1 MSDEAKYILAAI
13 IGVLASIFVNTCV
26 YGDKEIPVEV
36 RTDTVV
42 VSEVRIDTVVIH
54 DIVEKRRYIT
64 DTVYI
69 QCEGRDSVP
78 LAVVSKEYS
87 DSLFRAVVSG
97 IEPLSL
103 DTMEVYPRTRY
114 VYRDITKTEYV
125 TDKMPL
131 YAVASFNGI
140 SRHLYPSVGIYTIY
154 DRKWLYGA
162 EIGFYDDFK
171 PYYSVKIGI
180 KFK

>member
-1 MSDEAKYILAAI
+1 MSNTANYILAAI

-26 YGDKEIPVEV
+26 YGEKETPVEV

-54 DIVEKRRYIT
+54 DIVEKKRYIT
-64 DTVYI
+64 DTVYA
-69 QCEGRDSVP
+69 QCEGQDSVP

-114 VYRDITKTEYV
+114 VYRDITRTEYV

-140 SRHLYPSVGIYTIY
+140 SQHLYPSVGVYTIY

-171 PYYSVKIGI
+171 PYYSIKLGI

>member
-1 MSDEAKYILAAI
+1 MSNTTNYILAAI

-26 YGDKEIPVEV
+26 YGEKETPVEV
-36 RTDTVV
+36 RTDTVI

-114 VYRDITKTEYV
+114 LFRDITKKEYV

-140 SRHLYPSVGIYTIY
+140 SRRLYPSVGVYTIH

-162 EIGFYDDFK
+162 EIGFYDDFS
-171 PYYSVKIGI
+171 PYYSIKIGI

>member
-1 MSDEAKYILAAI
+1 MSNTANYILAALF
-13 IGVLASIFVNTCV
+13 GTLAAFLVNTCV
-26 YGDKEIPVEV
+26 YSEKETPVEV

-54 DIVEKRRYIT
+54 DIIEKRRYIT
-64 DTVYI
+64 DTVYVS
-69 QCEGRDSVP
+69 CEGRDSVP
-78 LAVVSKEYS
+78 LAVVSKEYA
-87 DSLFRAVVSG
+87 DSLYRAVISG
-97 IEPLSL
+97 VEPLNL
-103 DTMEVYPRTRY
+103 DTMEVYPRTRT
-114 VYRDITKTEYV
+114 VYREIEKKVYEY
-125 TDKMPL
+125 DDFPL

-140 SRHLYPSVGIYTIY
+140 SRRLYPSVGVYTIH

-162 EIGFYDDFK
+162 EIGFYDDFS

>member
-1 MSDEAKYILAAI
+1 MRNTTNYILAAI
-13 IGVLASIFVNTCV
+13 IGVLAAFLVNTCV
-26 YGDKEIPVEV
+26 YGEQETPVEV

-69 QCEGRDSVP
+69 QCEGQDSVP

-87 DSLFRAVVSG
+87 DSLFRAVISG

-114 VYRDITKTEYV
+114 LFRDITKKEYV

-140 SRHLYPSVGIYTIY
+140 TRHLYPSVGIYTIY

-171 PYYSVKIGI
+171 PYYSVKFGI

>member
-13 IGVLASIFVNTCV
+13 IGVLASIFVNTYV
-26 YGDKEIPVEV
+26 YGDKKTPVEV

-64 DTVYI
+64 DTVHI
-69 QCEGRDSVP
+69 QCEGQDSVP
-78 LAVVSKEYS
+78 LAVVSKEYA
-87 DSLFRAVVSG
+87 DSLYRAVISG
-97 IEPLSL
+97 VEPLNL
-103 DTMEVYPRTRY
+103 DTIEIYPRTLTIYREIEKK
-114 VYRDITKTEYV
+114 VYEY
-125 TDKMPL
+125 DEFPL

-140 SRHLYPSVGIYTIY
+140 SRRLYPSVGVYTIH

-162 EIGFYDDFK
+162 EIGFYDDFS

>member
-1 MSDEAKYILAAI
+1 MSNTNNYILAAI
-13 IGVLASIFVNTCV
+13 IGVLAAIIVNTCV
-26 YGDKEIPVEV
+26 YGEKETPVEV
-36 RTDTVV
+36 RTDTVI

-69 QCEGRDSVP
+69 QCEGQDSVP

-87 DSLFRAVVSG
+87 DSLFRAVISG

-114 VYRDITKTEYV
+114 LFRDITKKEYV

-140 SRHLYPSVGIYTIY
+140 SRHLYPSVGVYTIY

-171 PYYSVKIGI
+171 PYYSVKLGI

>member
-1 MSDEAKYILAAI
+1 MSNTTNCILAAI

-26 YGDKEIPVEV
+26 YGEKETPVEV

-69 QCEGRDSVP
+69 QCEGQDSVP

-87 DSLFRAVVSG
+87 DSLFRAVISG

-114 VYRDITKTEYV
+114 LFRDITKKEYV

-131 YAVASFNGI
+131 YAVASLNGI
-140 SRHLYPSVGIYTIY
+140 SRHLYPSVGVYTIY
-154 DRKWLYGA
+154 DRRWLYGA
-162 EIGFYDDFK
+162 EIGFYDDFS